1 MRLFRRFRPNTA
13 AVAKYLSLSTRANR
27 QGLWTHLSYD
37 LPDTVLQDIMRCV
50 CPHAQDRT
58 YQSIRIDVV
67 HYCPRETKLFEKRKH
82 RGFLRSNA
90 DPNDV
95 PTVRLGLL
103 CRTLC
108 EHGPRLGPLIK
119 YLKLPY
125 MLREA
130 AGADLFRILHM
141 LPNLR
146 YVDLSSGL
154 FADQHRYGTLRL
166 AVEARCRDL
175 RKMAYHGG
183 AERSLAKLATSNNTW
198 QNLEALELIRIE
210 VAACVLP
217 AALGLLENLRALK
230 IAGIRSFSDAIFG
243 HIDGSPPFPC
253 LEEFVLRSTPA
264 VTGRGLLDSAGH
276 GSTVLTEP
284 LAEILSAAHNLQT
297 LAFEA
302 TVSKPLSDRAN
313 TQRLASTSLRK
324 LRFELSTTD
333 SMASRSRV
341 IASHYRYLAESL
353 KANVM
358 PNLTSVYLLGEHLV
372 HQLGL
377 SYPQLAFP
385 MVCNDGVLDPAN
397 TDETAT
403 SQIRSFPNDVV
414 FRDLA
419 SSPPTALM
427 RRLIVY
433 TRMGAVADWPS
444 ESSRFSVPVGDQ
456 LVSYYGL
463 DADVAGCGWGDHNA
477 ARQ

>member
-1 MRLFRRFRPNTA
+1 MTCQILSSKISCAVSVRTLKIRCFGRLRVMPFKRSSP
-13 AVAKYLSLSTRANR
+13 LRACLQKMIQAGNR
-27 QGLWTHLSYD
+27 
-37 LPDTVLQDIMRCV
+37 
-50 CPHAQDRT
+50 HA
-58 YQSIRIDVV
+58 SIRIDVV

-146 YVDLSSGL
+146 Y
-154 FADQHRYGTLRL
+154 
-166 AVEARCRDL
+166 ARCRDL

-264 VTGRGLLDSAGH
+264 VTGRGLLEYLSQTDTH
-276 GSTVLTEP
+276 NTITVLALLGTGVQYSP
-284 LAEILSAAHNLQT
+284 SPWRRSCRQLITYKHSP
-297 LAFEA
+297 
-302 TVSKPLSDRAN
+302 SRPRCPSLSDRAN

-403 SQIRSFPNDVV
+403 SQIRSFSND
-414 FRDLA
+414 
-419 SSPPTALM
+419 
-427 RRLIVY
+427 
-433 TRMGAVADWPS
+433 
-444 ESSRFSVPVGDQ
+444 
-456 LVSYYGL
+456 
-463 DADVAGCGWGDHNA
+463 
-477 ARQ
+477 